1 MSRSNP
7 TVSNPSPVERWFE
20 WKGADGVL
28 SWYDKE
34 KKENVAVPAGFRFL
48 VLDDLT
54 TITGYNKKSGGITS
68 NEVRDVRSDE
78 LVVKYFKGG
87 VIAKG
92 LWSEIKKEVAYEKG
106 KFARS
111 VYIAFKLGDDL
122 KLGNIR
128 MSGCSV
134 GPWIDFTKEHRNEI
148 NSKAV
153 VIKAGQKDTTGD
165 VEFIPPTFNL
175 VETTPET
182 DAKALQIDAQI
193 LQPFLASYFG
203 KPKSEQL
210 AKDAPEHHEREPER
224 KEPEPEVPEED
235 DVPF

>member
-7 TVSNPSPVERWFE
+7 TISNPSPVVRWFE
-20 WKGADGVL
+20 WKGADGIL

-54 TITGYNKKSGGITS
+54 TITGYNKKGGGITS

-87 VIAKG
+87 VIATG
-92 LWSEIKKEVAYEKG
+92 LWADIKKDVAYEKG
-106 KFARS
+106 KYARS
-111 VYIAFKLGDDL
+111 VYIAFKLGDEL

-128 MSGCSV
+128 MSGSSV
-134 GPWIDFTKEHRNEI
+134 GPWIDFTKEHRAEI

-153 VIKAGQKDTTGD
+153 VIKPGVKDTTGD
-165 VEFIPPTFNL
+165 VEFIPPVFSL

-182 DAKALQIDAQI
+182 DAKAVQIDSQI

-203 KPKSEQL
+203 KPKSEQV
-210 AKDAPEHHEREPER
+210 AHTEEPEKHREPER
-224 KEPEPEVPEED
+224 EQTPEPPTD
-235 DVPF
+235 DDIPF